1 MEADQNLAV
10 FMKFFVRLSLA
21 LHVLAYLRLVSML
34 AHRTREIPI
43 RPKLPAP
50 QSLLN
55 LWAPLEHLP
64 SRDTFDHLDNFLH
77 GIHRHRLNQKVN
89 VILIRADLKKLDLV
103 ACLYVKA
110 DTPSSLIH
118 FRINDR
124 TAVLRRKHQMI
135 QQYRDIVALVD
146 IAAHAPS

>member
-1 MEADQNLAV
+1 
-10 FMKFFVRLSLA
+10 MKFLVRLSLA
-21 LHVLAYLRLVSML
+21 LHILSYLCLVSML

-89 VILIRADLKKLDLV
+89 VILIRADLEKLDLV
-103 ACLYVKA
+103 ACLYVKQTLLKA
-110 DTPSSLIH
+110 
-118 FRINDR
+118 
-124 TAVLRRKHQMI
+124 
-135 QQYRDIVALVD
+135 
-146 IAAHAPS
+146 

>member
-1 MEADQNLAV
+1 
-10 FMKFFVRLSLA
+10 MKFFVRLSLA
-21 LHVLAYLRLVSML
+21 LHVLSYLRLVSML

-43 RPKLPAP
+43 RPNLPAP

-55 LWAPLEHLP
+55 LRAPLEHLP

-103 ACLYVKA
+103 ACLYAKA

>member
-1 MEADQNLAV
+1 
-10 FMKFFVRLSLA
+10 MKFLVRLSLA
-21 LHVLAYLRLVSML
+21 LHVLSYLRLVSML

-55 LWAPLEHLP
+55 MWAPLEHLP

-77 GIHRHRLNQKVN
+77 GIHRHRLNQKVD

-103 ACLYVKA
+103 AGPLYQGKH
-110 DTPSSLIH
+110 SLKP
-118 FRINDR
+118 DPP
-124 TAVLRRKHQMI
+124 QD
-135 QQYRDIVALVD
+135 Q
-146 IAAHAPS
+146 

>member
-1 MEADQNLAV
+1 
-10 FMKFFVRLSLA
+10 MKFFVRLSLA

-55 LWAPLEHLP
+55 LRVSLEHLP

-77 GIHRHRLNQKVN
+77 GIHRHRLDQKVN
-89 VILIRADLKKLDLV
+89 VILIPADLEKLDLV

-110 DTPSSLIH
+110 DTP
-118 FRINDR
+118 
-124 TAVLRRKHQMI
+124 
-135 QQYRDIVALVD
+135 
-146 IAAHAPS
+146 